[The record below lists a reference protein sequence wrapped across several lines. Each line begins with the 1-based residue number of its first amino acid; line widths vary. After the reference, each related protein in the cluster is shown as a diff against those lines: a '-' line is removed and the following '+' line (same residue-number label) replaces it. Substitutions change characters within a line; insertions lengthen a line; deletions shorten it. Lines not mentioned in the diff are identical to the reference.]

1 MFQLE
6 KRVGP
11 FQEKCLNLFEQQ
23 KTDCVCVCGQC
34 TRVCVFVCARER
46 EREREEQNMFSAEQE
61 IILGLRLFKATLLL
75 LTYSYNFLRN
85 S

>member
-23 KTDCVCVCGQC
+23 KTDCVCVW
-34 TRVCVFVCARER
+34 TVHASVCVCVCERER
-46 EREREEQNMFSAEQE
+46 ERERRAKHV
-61 IILGLRLFKATLLL
+61 LC
-75 LTYSYNFLRN
+75 
-85 S
+85 